1 MLLSSFRRLLLSSS
15 SSSFIEQKS
24 IFFQIQRISTIMSP
38 TVEQEQY
45 TMSVEEQ
52 MTLAQ
57 QERDNLEIVKKL
69 RANPN
74 MIEYEAYSHSSQSEK
89 EHSMTFTA
97 LRGPGMIITTPVVFY
112 NKTYTECTTVLH
124 LGKNVCGHDGI
135 IHGGLA
141 ATILDEGLASVAV
154 PALPNKI
161 GFTANLNVNYR
172 KPIKS
177 DQWVVMKSKL
187 DKIEDRKAYV
197 SAFIESL
204 DGQLFTE
211 ATSLYIS
218 PKIPITNNKA

>member
-1 MLLSSFRRLLLSSS
+1 MLSSFRLFSPFRQSFLCRQAISS
-15 SSSFIEQKS
+15 
-24 IFFQIQRISTIMSP
+24 MSP

-45 TMSVEEQ
+45 NCISIEEQ
-52 MTLAQ
+52 MAMAE

-69 RANPN
+69 RADPD
-74 MIEYEAYSHSSQSEK
+74 ILEYEAYSHSSQSEK
-89 EHSMTFTA
+89 DHSLTYTT
-97 LRGPGMIITTPVVFY
+97 LRGPGMMIARPVIFY
-112 NKTYTECTTVLH
+112 NKTYTECTSVVH
-124 LGKNVCGHDGI
+124 LGTNMCGHDGI

-172 KPIKS
+172 RPIRAN
-177 DQWVVMKSKL
+177 QWVVMKSKL
-187 DKIEDRKAYV
+187 DKSEDRKAYV

-211 ATSLYIS
+211 ATSLYIA
-218 PKIPITNNKA
+218 PKAPIQKP